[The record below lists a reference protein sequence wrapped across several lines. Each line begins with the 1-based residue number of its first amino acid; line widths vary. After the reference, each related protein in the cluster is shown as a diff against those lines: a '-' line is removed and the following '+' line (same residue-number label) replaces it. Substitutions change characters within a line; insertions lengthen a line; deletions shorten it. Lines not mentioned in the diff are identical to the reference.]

1 MDAKSQTPAVNLP
14 PVYSLIARHEVF
26 PEVSHDETARYN
38 FLASLNRHLATYISP
53 GNKIAFDK
61 RVQPNFVAEHG
72 RDFQTRDEVKE
83 AMKQD
88 PHYQS
93 WAALRR
99 STMEMRQQG
108 GRSMTLRQA
117 DDLAKKVANLNAKS
131 PETLVLDPNL
141 KTPYY
146 LSIMDNHCMPGSY
159 HTELFEGDVS
169 NAANYDS
176 GLFVT
181 SGGMLGKYTD
191 GGGKAI
197 ASWVL
202 SNAPDFKPKRIL
214 DIGCGI
220 GHNTLPLATA
230 FPDAEVIGID
240 TGGPMLKYGHAR
252 AIALGIKNVKFMQIN
267 AENLSM
273 FDNESFDWVQTTM
286 FLHETSTKAM
296 INIGNEIFRI
306 LKPNGLSLHIEQPQY
321 TAEMPLYEQFI
332 RDWDAFHNNEP
343 FWGAMHDVDM
353 NDWMISTGFKKEN
366 LLQFG
371 ARGINDNEDHT
382 KPKAPEVED
391 HGRSAIWNV
400 FGAWKK

>member
-1 MDAKSQTPAVNLP
+1 MNNPVINLP
-14 PVYSLIARHEVF
+14 PVYSLIGKHEVF

-38 FLASLNRHLATYISP
+38 FLANLNRHLSTVVSP
-53 GNKIAFDK
+53 GNKVAFEK
-61 RVQPNFVAEHG
+61 RVEPTFKQENG

-83 AMKQD
+83 AMKSN
-88 PHYQS
+88 PHYQT

-99 STMEMRQQG
+99 STMEMRQQA

-117 DDLAKKVANLNAKS
+117 DDLAKKVAELNKKS
-131 PETLVLDPNL
+131 PETLILSDTV

-146 LSIMDNHCMPGSY
+146 LEIMDNHCMPGSY
-159 HTELFEGDVS
+159 HSELFAGDVS

-181 SGGMLGKYTD
+181 SGGMLGKLTD

-197 ASWVL
+197 SSWVL

-214 DIGCGI
+214 DIGCGL
-220 GHNTLPLATA
+220 GHNTLPLAMA

-240 TGGPMLKYGHAR
+240 TGAPMLRYGNAR
-252 AIALGIKNVKFMQIN
+252 AVALGIKNVKFMQLN
-267 AENLSM
+267 AEDTG
-273 FDNESFDWVQTTM
+273 FETESFDWIQTTM
-286 FLHETSTKAM
+286 FLHETSMKAM
-296 INIGNEIFRI
+296 FNIGSEIFRM

-321 TAEMPLYEQFI
+321 SDKMPLFEQFI
-332 RDWDAFHNNEP
+332 RDWDAFNNNEP

-353 NDWMISTGFKKEN
+353 FDWIVQSGFKKEH
-366 LLQFG
+366 LLSFA
-371 ARGINDNEDHT
+371 ARAINDNEDHT

-400 FGAWKK
+400 FGAWKR

>member
-1 MDAKSQTPAVNLP
+1 MNNPVINLP
-14 PVYSLIARHEVF
+14 PVYSLIGRHEVF

-38 FLASLNRHLATYISP
+38 FLANLNRHLSTVVSP
-53 GNKIAFDK
+53 ANKIAFEK
-61 RVQPNFVAEHG
+61 RVEPTFKQENG

-83 AMKQD
+83 AMKSD
-88 PHYQS
+88 STYQT

-99 STMEMRQQG
+99 STMEMRQQA

-117 DDLAKKVANLNAKS
+117 DDLAKKVAELNAKS
-131 PETLVLDPNL
+131 LKTLILSDTV

-146 LSIMDNHCMPGSY
+146 LEIMDNHCMPGSY
-159 HTELFEGDVS
+159 HTELFAGDVS

-181 SGGMLGKYTD
+181 SGGALGKLTD

-197 ASWVL
+197 SSWVL

-214 DIGCGI
+214 DIGCGL
-220 GHNTLPLATA
+220 GHNTLPLAMA
-230 FPDAEVIGID
+230 YPEAEVIGID
-240 TGGPMLKYGHAR
+240 TGVPMLRYGHAR
-252 AIALGIKNVKFMQIN
+252 SVALGIKNVKFMQLN
-267 AENLSM
+267 AEDTG
-273 FDNESFDWVQTTM
+273 FENESFDWIQTTM
-286 FLHETSTKAM
+286 FLHETSMKAM
-296 INIGNEIFRI
+296 FKIGKEIFRM

-321 TAEMPLYEQFI
+321 SDKMPLFEQFI
-332 RDWDAFHNNEP
+332 RDWDAFNNNEP

-353 NDWMISTGFKKEN
+353 FDWIIASGFKKEN
-366 LLQFG
+366 LLSFG
-371 ARGINDNEDHT
+371 ARSINDNEDHT

-400 FGAWKK
+400 FGAWKR